1 MPALAKADCQFF
13 SVGDASF
20 GTYDVFST
28 TPNIAGVGNLR
39 INCHGGG
46 HASVVKLSTGQS
58 NRYITRTM
66 RSGRD
71 ELNYNLYTSAAR
83 DVIWGDGTGG
93 SSVMSTPKNQDVN
106 LDVFGSIPEGQDPAV
121 GTYSDIIVIS
131 VEF

>member
-1 MPALAKADCQFF
+1 
-13 SVGDASF
+13 
-20 GTYDVFST
+20 
-28 TPNIAGVGNLR
+28 
-39 INCHGGG
+39 
-46 HASVVKLSTGQS
+46 
-58 NRYITRTM
+58 M

-71 ELNYNLYTSAAR
+71 VLNYNLYTSAAR